1 MSNERFAAIEE
12 PTTDASARQ
21 YLDQIMALVGVDGL
35 VEALSTPGLL
45 AQVDQHAAAVRES
58 IRAAEKPVGPAALA
72 SYARSVLAVHQR
84 CGRDLPS
91 AVDWTTP
98 GWTVLRLLA
107 VCSMA
112 VSR

>member
-12 PTTDASARQ
+12 PTTDASARL

-58 IRAAEKPVGPAALA
+58 IRAAGRPVGPVGLAA
-72 SYARSVLAVHQR
+72 YARSVVAVHHR
-84 CGRDLPS
+84 CGRELPS
-91 AVDWTTP
+91 TIDWTNP

-112 VSR
+112 CS

>member
-1 MSNERFAAIEE
+1 MSNERFAAIEK
-12 PTTDASARQ
+12 PTTDASARE

-45 AQVDQHAAAVRES
+45 AHVDQHAAAVRES
-58 IRAAEKPVGPAALA
+58 IRAAGKAIDPPALA
-72 SYARSVLAVHQR
+72 SYARSVLAVHER
-84 CGRDLPS
+84 CGRTLPS
-91 AVDWTTP
+91 AVDWTAP

-112 VSR
+112 VTH